1 MQTIAGIHPVLAAL
15 KSGQPIERISIAKG
29 AGGPRLQEIIEECR
43 TRKIAVRFEQ
53 REALDRM
60 SRAAVHQGVVAVTAV
75 SPYQSI
81 DDVAASAR
89 MLVVLDG
96 VEDPHN
102 LGAIIRTAHAAGA
115 EAVVIPERRAAPVT
129 EVVAKAAAGALVHLP
144 VVKVGNVNQTLERL
158 KKQGFWIYGLDERGV
173 ESYDTVTYTEP
184 AVLVVGAEG
193 RGLHDLVAKHCDVLV
208 RIPMGGQIA
217 SLNVSVATGVAL
229 FEWKRRRKTAV

>member
-15 KSGQPIERISIAKG
+15 KSGQPIDRVTIAKG
-29 AGGPRLQEIIEECR
+29 AGGTRLQEIIDLCR
-43 TRKIAVRFEQ
+43 TLKVPVRFET
-53 REALDRM
+53 REALDRA
-60 SRAAVHQGVVAVTAV
+60 SRASVHQGVLAMVAA

-81 DDVAASAR
+81 DDVAATAK
-89 MLVVLDG
+89 MLVLLDG

-115 EAVVIPERRAAPVT
+115 DAVVIPDRRAAPVT
-129 EVVAKAAAGALVHLP
+129 EVVAKAAAGALSHLP

-158 KKQGFWIYGLDERGV
+158 KKQGFWIYGLDERGK
-173 ESYDTVTYTEP
+173 ETYDSVQYADPT
-184 AVLVVGAEG
+184 VLVVGAEG

-208 RIPMGGQIA
+208 SIPMSGHIA

-229 FEWKRRRKTAV
+229 FDWKRRRKPAV